1 LTMRPRC
8 CFDFRSISSRQTFK
22 PARVPSSSLPMRR
35 LYPATSAARMAAS
48 RLCTRAI
55 SIAPFHDALGSSL
68 WLAVGKSLAGRDV
81 RFGSFASG
89 SGRPP
94 LQPCPLCP
102 ESDVQPPKCDR
113 SRWAKSR
120 HSAVRR
126 KTSLLDHLIGG
137 RRRDGG
143 LNANRP
149 GVTSVDRGLWLI
161 EGASHC
167 YACSLR
173 IKKKNML
180 RIVERPRLEARKK
193 RLTKQ
198 QLSLQRRTVLFVHG
212 ATYPASTAF
221 DLALDG
227 IRT

>member
-1 LTMRPRC
+1 M
-8 CFDFRSISSRQTFK
+8 S
-22 PARVPSSSLPMRR
+22 
-35 LYPATSAARMAAS
+35 
-48 RLCTRAI
+48 
-55 SIAPFHDALGSSL
+55 ALGHSRPNHFVPVL
-68 WLAVGKSLAGRDV
+68 NNV
-81 RFGSFASG
+81 RYASD
-89 SGRPP
+89 SDHSRY
-94 LQPCPLCP
+94 
-102 ESDVQPPKCDR
+102 ESELTL
-113 SRWAKSR
+113 WAKSR